1 MYIGRLFILDISWG
15 YQDSGRFSIK
25 FDTIMKKRVINYNK
39 IIIFT
44 LSMNV
49 KNIKFDRNTS
59 STEAQS
65 PKKEVNTLTTV
76 PLQLGARKKNI

>member
-1 MYIGRLFILDISWG
+1 
-15 YQDSGRFSIK
+15 
-25 FDTIMKKRVINYNK
+25 
-39 IIIFT
+39 
-44 LSMNV
+44 MNV

-65 PKKEVNTLTTV
+65 PKKEVNTLTTA